1 MVQYLKAFRGAVYA
15 GVIAIA
21 IAGTGRATA
30 QEFSNCSLL
39 TSIGFDTNTKAGQS
53 DADGDK
59 KSVELLARCGQQSV
73 HVYALRM
80 GLITPQQAPS
90 GDQYDTGFAAFTY
103 GREGV
108 LGQPAWNL
116 YWGVYGS
123 LGVINGQALDV
134 MYDAVDLAHGAG
146 GMGDAR
152 RSPRS
157 TSTRPLASLAGRLDH
172 GVDLV
177 SGHGATVSVTMTGFG
192 MAGTDQVSAGG
203 AIYLFIGK
211 ADETSFF
218 RPTLSGMPAT
228 FNGGSGFYAG
238 ASVRAIGYDVTTDR
252 LGTNH
257 AQVALSTGV
266 QYRHGPALIGFDISA
281 QQNCEVRG
289 CRGNPVGVARV
300 FAGWRF
306 GQPPRRQP

>member
-1 MVQYLKAFRGAVYA
+1 MVQLLRAFRGFVCA
-15 GVIAIA
+15 GVVAVA
-21 IAGTGRATA
+21 IAGSGRATA

-39 TSIGFDTNTKAGQS
+39 ASVGFDTNTKAGQS

-59 KSVELLARCGQQSV
+59 KSIELLARCGQQAV
-73 HVYALRM
+73 HVYGLRM

-123 LGVINGQALDV
+123 LGIINGQALDV
-134 MYDAVDLAHGAG
+134 MYDAVDIAHGAG

-152 RSPRS
+152 RSPHS
-157 TSTRPLASLAGRLDH
+157 TSTRPLVSLAGRLDH
-172 GVDLV
+172 GVELV
-177 SGHGATVSVTMTGFG
+177 SAHGATIAVTMTGFG
-192 MAGTDQVSAGG
+192 MAGTDQVSLGG
-203 AIYLFIGK
+203 AAYLFIGR
-211 ADETSFF
+211 AEDTGFF
-218 RPTLSGMPAT
+218 RPTLYGLPAT

-252 LGTNH
+252 LGTKH

-266 QYRHGPALIGFDISA
+266 QLRYGQALIGFDVSA

-289 CRGNPVGVARV
+289 CHGNPVAVARV

-306 GQPPRRQP
+306 GQPPRR